1 MRIDERAGQIADRY
15 MPQIRFTYAGFY
27 NSDTSPFPAFLHL
40 EIPTA
45 MLREYAS
52 LRGKEMPSPSHR
64 IFWNRFLSEFWH
76 ETGLAKKLMAR
87 GDAGLVPP
95 YSYESPSDML
105 EYLIGDNV
113 CFNLSPIPAKRDL
126 ESASIE
132 IEIQDIPNLGE
143 DEQA

>member
-1 MRIDERAGQIADRY
+1 MQIDERAGQIADRY

-27 NSDTSPFPAFLHL
+27 DSDTSPFPAFLHL

-52 LRGKEMPSPSHR
+52 LVGKEMPSHR
-64 IFWNRFLSEFWH
+64 IFWSRFLFEFWH
-76 ETGLAKKLMAR
+76 ETGLAKKLMAHE
-87 GDAGLVPP
+87 DVNKIPSNAH
-95 YSYESPSDML
+95 ESPSDML

-132 IEIQDIPNLGE
+132 IEIQDIPNLSE